1 MVKISGTNSTGDRGS
16 NKFNYDHV
24 FDSNAPQGLIYERA
38 VKPIVL
44 GVMEGFNGTVFAY
57 GQTSSG
63 KTHTML
69 GPNITDEAERGMIP
83 RMVSHIFEEIANA
96 PQEMEFQVK
105 VSMIEI
111 YMEKVHDLINPS
123 AQNLKIRQEKSKGV
137 YIENVTEIYVSE
149 EGEVYQLMVQGSQ
162 NRSISATDMNARSS
176 RSHTCF
182 IVTVQQSNMK
192 TFS

>member
-1 MVKISGTNSTGDRGS
+1 MSNNLLIISCRSKQKFIEFEGQNTVKINGTNSTGALGAS
-16 NKFNYDHV
+16 KFNYDQV
-24 FDSNAPQGLIYERA
+24 FDSNAPQSFIYEQA
-38 VKPIVL
+38 VKPIVM

-96 PQEMEFQVK
+96 GSEMEFQVK
-105 VSMIEI
+105 VSMVEI

-123 AQNLKIRQEKSKGV
+123 A
-137 YIENVTEIYVSE
+137 
-149 EGEVYQLMVQGSQ
+149 
-162 NRSISATDMNARSS
+162 
-176 RSHTCF
+176 
-182 IVTVQQSNMK
+182 
-192 TFS
+192 

>member
-1 MVKISGTNSTGDRGS
+1 MLLVLLKGTNSTASSGS
-16 NKFNYDHV
+16 SKFNYDQV
-24 FDSNAPQGLIYERA
+24 FDSDSQQSLIYERA
-38 VKPIVL
+38 VKPIVE

-69 GPNITDEAERGMIP
+69 GPGVGNFDDEAERGMIP
-83 RMVSHIFEEIANA
+83 RMVSHIFEEMAMADQDI
-96 PQEMEFQVK
+96 EFTVK

-123 AQNLKIRQEKSKGV
+123 AQNLKIREEKGKGV
-137 YIENVTEIYVSE
+137 FIENVTEIYVSD
-149 EGEVYQLMVQGSQ
+149 EGEVYRLMIEGNQ
-162 NRSISATDMNARSS
+162 NRSIGATDMNARSS

-182 IVTVQQSNMK
+182 IVTV
-192 TFS
+192 